1 MIVLEKRVKGK
12 QEELLKKAKAFFGPE
27 GEGLTISSEGDCC
40 IAFQGAG
47 GFVTVSL
54 NEDEP
59 GYIKVKIE
67 SYKNQFTVSCQVPKY
82 FFNS

>member
-12 QEELLKKAKAFFGPE
+12 QEELLKKARLFFGPE

-40 IAFQGAG
+40 ITFQGAD

-54 NEDEP
+54 NEDEA

-67 SYKNQFTVSCQVPKY
+67 SREWEYQAKKFLGNL
-82 FFNS
+82 

>member
-1 MIVLEKRVKGK
+1 M
-12 QEELLKKAKAFFGPE
+12 LKKAKLFFGPE

-40 IAFQGAG
+40 ITFQGTG

-59 GYIKVKIE
+59 GYIKVRIE
-67 SYKNQFTVSCQVPKY
+67 SREWEYQAKKFLEVL
-82 FFNS
+82 